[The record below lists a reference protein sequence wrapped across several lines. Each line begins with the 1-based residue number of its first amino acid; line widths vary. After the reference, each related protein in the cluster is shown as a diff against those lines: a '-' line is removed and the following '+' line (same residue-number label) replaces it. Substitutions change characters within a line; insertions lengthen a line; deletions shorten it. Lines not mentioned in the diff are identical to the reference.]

1 MNRPLIF
8 IAWALPAIVA
18 LAWVFGFFDSAD
30 YAQSQRS
37 LDRPSA
43 FTDGRLTRPA
53 PVEPPPV
60 EPPVAPV
67 TSAER
72 FKLVGVV
79 SPGSMSRTTAV
90 AAQGIALIAVDGK
103 PARAFRVGATVEG
116 DTVVREVSA
125 SGAVLG
131 PRAGGE
137 AIALQVSSPAVPPIA
152 LAPAMESTPQVPV
165 EQLPSPEKMQGVS
178 KYPPLQRPAESTT
191 EDSAVVHDKTAD
203 GSWTR

>member
-1 MNRPLIF
+1 VF
-8 IAWALPAIVA
+8 ITWALPAVVA
-18 LAWVFGFFDSAD
+18 VAWVLGFFDPSD
-30 YAQSQRS
+30 YEQSHSS
-37 LDRPSA
+37 LARPSA
-43 FTDGRLTRPA
+43 YTDGGLTRPA
-53 PVEPPPV
+53 PVEVPPV
-60 EPPVAPV
+60 EPPVVPV
-67 TSAER
+67 TSADR

-79 SPGSMSRTTAV
+79 SPGPVSRT
-90 AAQGIALIAVDGK
+90 AAAATEGIALIAVDGK

-152 LAPAMESTPQVPV
+152 LAPAMESTPLVPV
-165 EQLPSPEKMQGVS
+165 EQLPSPEKMQSVS